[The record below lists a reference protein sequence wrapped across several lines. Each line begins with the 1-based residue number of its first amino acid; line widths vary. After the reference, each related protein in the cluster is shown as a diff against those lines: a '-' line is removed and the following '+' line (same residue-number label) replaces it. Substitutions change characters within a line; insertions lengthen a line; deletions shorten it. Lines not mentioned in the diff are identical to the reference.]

1 MCEDYGLCTFQKHH
15 KLKLLLYLSSM
26 RSYADQ
32 LKKNKFKINYLDLNN
47 DFKVPYEKK
56 LEIFIKKN
64 KINEL
69 VSFEIE
75 DKFFEK
81 KIMSFIK
88 KLKINWKVI
97 PSPMFLNSRDDFK
110 NYLSKTKK
118 PYMANFYKIM
128 RTKTNILIDKGKPKG
143 GKWSFDEDNRKKLP
157 STVQI
162 PKQLNLK
169 NIYLNP
175 KNHLWQLSTKMS
187 EKNLEY

>member
-32 LKKNKFKINYLDLNN
+32 LKKYKFKINYLDLNN

-64 KINEL
+64 KINQL

-81 KIMSFIK
+81 KIMFLIK

-110 NYLSKTKK
+110 NYLLKTK
-118 PYMANFYKIM
+118 
-128 RTKTNILIDKGKPKG
+128 
-143 GKWSFDEDNRKKLP
+143 
-157 STVQI
+157 
-162 PKQLNLK
+162 
-169 NIYLNP
+169 
-175 KNHLWQLSTKMS
+175 NH
-187 EKNLEY
+187 